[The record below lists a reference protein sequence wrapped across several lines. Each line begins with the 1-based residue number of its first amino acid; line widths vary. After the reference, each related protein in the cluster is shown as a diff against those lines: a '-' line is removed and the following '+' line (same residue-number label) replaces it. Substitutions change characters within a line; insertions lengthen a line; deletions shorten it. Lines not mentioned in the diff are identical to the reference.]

1 MPGFTL
7 TATTGAPPEEV
18 WKLLFDPIRFPEWW
32 AGIGAARVDG
42 AGAYTLWSEGD
53 PDLPLPQR
61 MRADHGDGRV
71 MMSCRVNEIEF
82 TWRLAERGT
91 GTRITVDVA
100 IAPATAHQLD
110 RTRELIAAS
119 LPALAAL
126 AEAG

>member
-1 MPGFTL
+1 MRLDDEPRAVLGDRP
-7 TATTGAPPEEV
+7 ADV
-18 WKLLFDPIRFPEWW
+18 
-32 AGIGAARVDG
+32 AGRPDRVD
-42 AGAYTLWSEGD
+42 
-53 PDLPLPQR
+53 
-61 MRADHGDGRV
+61 
-71 MMSCRVNEIEF
+71 EIEF